1 MLGEYV
7 LTQADL
13 QEARTKPDAIGLGGY
28 NIDIREVQ
36 WVSHAVYRFP
46 SVENQMFTEGY
57 LSQPVDPW
65 QIPYRA
71 LLPKSNQ
78 ASNLLVTSCISAS
91 TIAYA
96 SFRVEPTYMIAGES
110 AGVAAALSIQ
120 TKTDLQHV
128 NMTQLQALLRSRGQ
142 ILSASS
148 SQVQGSTQ

>member
-1 MLGEYV
+1 
-7 LTQADL
+7 
-13 QEARTKPDAIGLGGY
+13 
-28 NIDIREVQ
+28 
-36 WVSHAVYRFP
+36 
-46 SVENQMFTEGY
+46 MFTEGY